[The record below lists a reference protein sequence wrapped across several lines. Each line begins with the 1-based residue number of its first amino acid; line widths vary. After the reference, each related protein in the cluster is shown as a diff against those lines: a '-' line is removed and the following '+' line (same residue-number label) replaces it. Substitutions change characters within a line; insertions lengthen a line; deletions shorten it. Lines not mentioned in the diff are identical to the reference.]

1 MATNF
6 FFNNFSS
13 SGEQNLIENLV
24 IESIKIHG
32 VDNYYI
38 PRKIIN
44 RDNAFREQEF
54 SEYGEA
60 IQIEMYIRN
69 VDGFEGDG
77 EFLSKFGVEVRDQ
90 ITFSVA
96 LRVFENEVG
105 SVLRRDRPSESDLI
119 FFPFTKALYTI
130 KYVNKK
136 PIFYQMGALQ
146 MYDVVCEL
154 FEYSNEIFNTGIDII
169 DKTYN
174 AFLTT
179 TDPFIALTENSLQI
193 LTEDGFH
200 IVKEEY
206 DIDYL
211 DQTSQNDIFEAEG
224 LDFLDFTERD
234 PFSENDR
241 RA

>member
-32 VDNYYI
+32 IDNYYI

-179 TDPFIALTENSLQI
+179 TDPYIALTENSLQI

-234 PFSENDR
+234 PFSESDR

>member
-6 FFNNFSS
+6 YFQNFSS

-32 VDNYYI
+32 IDNYYI

-60 IQIEMYIRN
+60 IQVEMYIRN

-154 FEYSNEIFNTGIDII
+154 FEYSNEIFNTGIDLI

-179 TDPFIALTENSLQI
+179 SDPFIMLSEGSLQI
-193 LTEDGFH
+193 TDETGFH
-200 IVKEEY
+200 IIKEEY

-211 DQTSQNDIFEAEG
+211 DQTSQNSMFETEG

-234 PFSENDR
+234 PFSESDR

>member
-179 TDPFIALTENSLQI
+179 TDPYIALTENSLQI

-200 IVKEEY
+200 IIKEEY

-234 PFSENDR
+234 PFSESDR

>member
-234 PFSENDR
+234 PFSESDR

>member
-13 SGEQNLIENLV
+13 SGEQTLIENLV

-179 TDPFIALTENSLQI
+179 TDPYIALTENSLQI

-234 PFSENDR
+234 PFSESDR

>member
-13 SGEQNLIENLV
+13 SGEQTLIENLV

-179 TDPFIALTENSLQI
+179 TDPFIALTENSSQI

-200 IVKEEY
+200 IIKEEY

-234 PFSENDR
+234 PFSESDR

>member
-32 VDNYYI
+32 IDNYYI

-234 PFSENDR
+234 PFSESDR

>member
-13 SGEQNLIENLV
+13 SGEQTLIENLV

-234 PFSENDR
+234 PFSESDR

>member
-6 FFNNFSS
+6 YFQNFSS

-32 VDNYYI
+32 IDNFYI

-105 SVLRRDRPSESDLI
+105 SVLRRDRPTESDLV

-146 MYDVVCEL
+146 MYDIVCEL
-154 FEYSNEIFNTGIDII
+154 FEYSNEIFNTGIDLI

-179 TDPFIALTENSLQI
+179 SDPFIMLSEGSLQI
-193 LTEDGFH
+193 TDEAGFH
-200 IVKEEY
+200 IIKEEY
-206 DIDYL
+206 DIDIL
-211 DQTSQNDIFEAEG
+211 DETSQNSMFETEA

-234 PFSENDR
+234 PFSESDR

>member
-6 FFNNFSS
+6 YFQNFSS

-32 VDNYYI
+32 IDNYYI

-90 ITFSVA
+90 ITFSIA

-179 TDPFIALTENSLQI
+179 TDPYIALTENSLQI

-200 IVKEEY
+200 IIKEEY

-234 PFSENDR
+234 PFSESDR

>member
-6 FFNNFSS
+6 YFQNFSS

-32 VDNYYI
+32 IDNYYI

-179 TDPFIALTENSLQI
+179 TDPYIALTENSLQI

-234 PFSENDR
+234 PFSESDR

>member
-13 SGEQNLIENLV
+13 SGEQTLIENLV

-200 IVKEEY
+200 IIKEEY

-234 PFSENDR
+234 PFSESDR

>member
-13 SGEQNLIENLV
+13 SGEQTLIENLV

-90 ITFSVA
+90 ITFSIA

-179 TDPFIALTENSLQI
+179 TDPYIALTENSLQI

-200 IVKEEY
+200 IIKEEY

-234 PFSENDR
+234 PFSESDR

>member
-6 FFNNFSS
+6 YFQNFSS

-32 VDNYYI
+32 IDNYYI

-179 TDPFIALTENSLQI
+179 TDPYIALTENSLQI

-200 IVKEEY
+200 IIKEEY

-234 PFSENDR
+234 PFSESDR

>member
-6 FFNNFSS
+6 YFQNFSS

-32 VDNYYI
+32 IDNYYI

-60 IQIEMYIRN
+60 IQVEMYIRN

-105 SVLRRDRPSESDLI
+105 SVLRRDRPTESDLV

-146 MYDVVCEL
+146 MYDIVCEL
-154 FEYSNEIFNTGIDII
+154 FEYSNEIFNTGIDLI

-179 TDPFIALTENSLQI
+179 SDPFIMLSEGSLQI
-193 LTEDGFH
+193 TDETGFH
-200 IVKEEY
+200 IIKEEY

-211 DQTSQNDIFEAEG
+211 DQTSQNSMFETEG

-234 PFSENDR
+234 PFSESDR

>member
-6 FFNNFSS
+6 YFQNFSS

-32 VDNYYI
+32 IDNYYI

-60 IQIEMYIRN
+60 IQVEMYIRN

-200 IVKEEY
+200 IIKEEY

-234 PFSENDR
+234 PFSESDR

>member
-6 FFNNFSS
+6 YFQNFSS

-32 VDNYYI
+32 IDNYYI

-200 IVKEEY
+200 IIKEEY

-234 PFSENDR
+234 PFSESDR

>member
-6 FFNNFSS
+6 YFQNFSS

-32 VDNYYI
+32 IDNYYI

-105 SVLRRDRPSESDLI
+105 SVLRRDRPTESDLV

-146 MYDVVCEL
+146 MYDIVCEL
-154 FEYSNEIFNTGIDII
+154 FEYSNEIFNTGIDLI

-179 TDPFIALTENSLQI
+179 SDPFIMLSEGSLQI
-193 LTEDGFH
+193 TDEAGFH
-200 IVKEEY
+200 IIKEEY
-206 DIDYL
+206 DIDIL
-211 DQTSQNDIFEAEG
+211 DETSQNSMFETEA

-234 PFSENDR
+234 PFSESDR

>member
-32 VDNYYI
+32 IDNYYI

-200 IVKEEY
+200 IIKEEY

-234 PFSENDR
+234 PFSESDR

>member
-13 SGEQNLIENLV
+13 SGEQTLIENLV

-105 SVLRRDRPSESDLI
+105 SVLRRDRPTESDLV

-146 MYDVVCEL
+146 MYDIVCEL
-154 FEYSNEIFNTGIDII
+154 FEYSNEIFNTGIDLI

-179 TDPFIALTENSLQI
+179 SDPFIMLSEGSLQI
-193 LTEDGFH
+193 TDETGFH
-200 IVKEEY
+200 IIKEEY

-211 DQTSQNDIFEAEG
+211 DQTSQNSMFETEG

-234 PFSENDR
+234 PFSESDR

>member
-200 IVKEEY
+200 IIKEEY

-234 PFSENDR
+234 PFSESDR

>member
-1 MATNF
+1 M
-6 FFNNFSS
+6 
-13 SGEQNLIENLV
+13 
-24 IESIKIHG
+24 
-32 VDNYYI
+32 
-38 PRKIIN
+38 
-44 RDNAFREQEF
+44 
-54 SEYGEA
+54 
-60 IQIEMYIRN
+60 IEMYIKN

-105 SVLRRDRPSESDLI
+105 SVLRRDRPIESDLVY
-119 FFPFTKALYTI
+119 FPFTKSLYTI
-130 KYVNKK
+130 KFVNKK

-146 MYDVVCEL
+146 FYDIVCEL
-154 FEYSNEIFNTGIDII
+154 FEYSNEIFNTGVEEI

-179 TDPFIALTENSLQI
+179 TDPYNITTENSMSL
-193 LTEDGFH
+193 LTEDGYQ
-200 IVKEEY
+200 IIEEEY

-224 LDFLDFTERD
+224 LEFLDFTERD
-234 PFSENDR
+234 PFSESDR

>member
-6 FFNNFSS
+6 YFQNFSS

-32 VDNYYI
+32 IDNYYI

-60 IQIEMYIRN
+60 IQVEMYIRN

-179 TDPFIALTENSLQI
+179 SDPFIMLSEGSLQI
-193 LTEDGFH
+193 TDEDGFH
-200 IVKEEY
+200 IIKEEY

-211 DQTSQNDIFEAEG
+211 DQTSQNSMFETEG

-234 PFSENDR
+234 PFSESDKR
-241 RA
+241 L

>member
-1 MATNF
+1 M
-6 FFNNFSS
+6 
-13 SGEQNLIENLV
+13 

-32 VDNYYI
+32 IDNYYI

-200 IVKEEY
+200 IIKEEY

-234 PFSENDR
+234 PFSESDR

>member
-6 FFNNFSS
+6 YFQNFSS

-32 VDNYYI
+32 IDNYYI

-234 PFSENDR
+234 PFSESDR

>member
-6 FFNNFSS
+6 YFQNFSS

-32 VDNYYI
+32 IDNYYI

-90 ITFSVA
+90 ITFSIA

-200 IVKEEY
+200 IIKEEY

-234 PFSENDR
+234 PFSESDR

>member
-6 FFNNFSS
+6 YFQNFSS

-32 VDNYYI
+32 IDNYYI

-60 IQIEMYIRN
+60 IQVEMYIRN

-234 PFSENDR
+234 PFSESVR

>member
-6 FFNNFSS
+6 YFQNFSS

-32 VDNYYI
+32 IDNFYI

-154 FEYSNEIFNTGIDII
+154 FEYSNEIFNTGIDLI

-179 TDPFIALTENSLQI
+179 SDPFIMLSEGSLQI
-193 LTEDGFH
+193 TDETGFH
-200 IVKEEY
+200 IIKEEY

-211 DQTSQNDIFEAEG
+211 DQTSQNSMFETEG

-234 PFSENDR
+234 PFSESDR